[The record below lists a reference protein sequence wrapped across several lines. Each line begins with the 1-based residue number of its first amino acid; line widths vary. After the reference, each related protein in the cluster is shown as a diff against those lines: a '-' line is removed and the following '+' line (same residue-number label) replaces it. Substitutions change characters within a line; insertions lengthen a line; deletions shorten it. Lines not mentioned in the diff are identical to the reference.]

1 MKTFFIITTSFFLIT
16 INCSSQQQWRF
27 HIAFEDSTGAKDT
40 IWCIWDTTATFGVDT
55 QFNEQAQPINYSVF
69 NVFTGNVN
77 ADTTKTQA
85 LPHPHAS
92 NDVFVYAINYQYPI
106 EVSWDSSLFHVPGL
120 PMPVGYVNYARIDND
135 YFFFQNNLPLEH
147 NYDMLQNNHVS
158 APAFTWF
165 SQSQFPMR
173 FYIHRDPS
181 LSVSEYSLNEA
192 IKVFPNPVSS
202 LLHINTD
209 NSIRELSIINYQGAY
224 VLTMKPA
231 MNNLE
236 IGVTHLP
243 DGIYIIQFINN
254 LNTFNYGKI
263 IITH

>member
-1 MKTFFIITTSFFLIT
+1 MKKQLFILWSILLTANFVTA
-16 INCSSQQQWRF
+16 QPQWKF
-27 HIAFEDSTGAKDT
+27 HIAFEDATGAKDT
-40 IWCIWDTTATFGVDT
+40 IWLIWDTTATFGIDT

-106 EVSWDSSLFHVPGL
+106 EVSWDSSLFHSPGL
-120 PMPVGYVNYARIDND
+120 PLPVGYVNYARIDND

-147 NYDMLQNNHVS
+147 NFDMLQDNHVS

-173 FYIHRDPS
+173 FYIHRDPFLTVNENS
-181 LSVSEYSLNEA
+181 LKDA
-192 IKVFPNPVSS
+192 IKVFPNPANSF
-202 LLHINTD
+202 LHLNTD
-209 NSIRELSIINYQGAY
+209 NSIRELSIINYQGVC
-224 VLTMKPA
+224 VLTMKPP
-231 MNNLE
+231 MNNSE
-236 IGVTHLP
+236 IEVTHLP
-243 DGIYIIQFINN
+243 EGIYIIQFINN
-254 LNTFNYGKI
+254 LNTYYYEKI